1 MVEKVLQLLRGLA
14 AQAGENVEFGAAASL
29 AGPFTKGTPVITVKP
44 NSAPVGPAPAAARS
58 RRSPSPSRRR
68 PPAPRRSS
76 GSRLAT
82 CMRKFHRDSCRSTV
96 LV

>member
-44 NSAPVGPAPAAARS
+44 NSAPVGPAPAAGTVEALAVTFSAQATGTAQIFRFQAGDLHEEV
-58 RRSPSPSRRR
+58 PS
-68 PPAPRRSS
+68 
-76 GSRLAT
+76 
-82 CMRKFHRDSCRSTV
+82 
-96 LV
+96 